1 LPGDS
6 QAHGL
11 LPVRSIPAGLV
22 FDGFENQF
30 LSRGE
35 IEIRTSAAGADSDDF
50 VGLNDNATGKAG
62 SRYRNHDELHC
73 GVFCFCS
80 FSRMSERLLK
90 RCFDD
95 SMERADSHAYS
106 RYRATGGASLDSLD
120 DSIAHTKFMHDC
132 LRGGPLSGIVIEQ
145 K

>member
-11 LPVRSIPAGLV
+11 LSVGSIAVSLV

-30 LSRGE
+30 RARCE
-35 IEIRTSAAGADSDDF
+35 IEIRTSAAGTDNDNF
-50 VGLNDNATGKAG
+50 VGLNDNAAVKAG
-62 SRYRNHDELHC
+62 SRYRNHDELHR

-80 FSRMSERLLK
+80 FSRMREDLLERG
-90 RCFDD
+90 FDD
-95 SMERADSHAYS
+95 TMECADSHSHS
-106 RYRATGGASLDSLD
+106 RYWATSSASLHSLD

-132 LRGGPLSGIVIEQ
+132 LRG
-145 K
+145 